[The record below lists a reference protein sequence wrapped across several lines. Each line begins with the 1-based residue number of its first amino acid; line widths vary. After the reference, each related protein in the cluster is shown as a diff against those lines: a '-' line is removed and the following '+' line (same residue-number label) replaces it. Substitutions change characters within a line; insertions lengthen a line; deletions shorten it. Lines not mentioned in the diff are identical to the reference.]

1 MNAMVISQDT
11 LDQQLSQCKD
21 GETGD
26 FTIKGGTL
34 TMVPGV
40 GAVVAGDNITKSGYD
55 EGESTEPNEGETAPM
70 PTKPMS
76 ASAMAV
82 VGRKG
87 AVGARKM
94 AY

>member
-1 MNAMVISQDT
+1 MNALVISQET
-11 LDQQLSQCKD
+11 LDDQLPQCKD

-40 GAVVAGDNITKSGYD
+40 GAVVSGDNITKSGY
-55 EGESTEPNEGETAPM
+55 ENEGGAETEAEGGIEEP
-70 PTKPMS
+70 KMS
-76 ASAMAV
+76 PAAMAV

-87 AVGARKM
+87 AVVARRG
-94 AY
+94 Y